1 VLSLV
6 PVLAGASRFTE
17 LTTGA
22 PVTPDNARFFA
33 SPVPVLVHI
42 VSVTIYSLLGAF
54 QFAAGF
60 RRRWPVW
67 HRRAGRVLVA
77 AGLGTALSGLWMTLF
92 YPRPPED
99 DLLIT
104 GFRLV
109 FGSAMLVWVVLGFLA
124 IRRRDIGR
132 HRAFMTRAYAIGMG
146 AGTQV
151 FTHLPWLLLV
161 GKPGGF
167 PRAMLMLAGWV
178 INVVMAEWLIRRRV
192 RPVVRP
198 RVLQTRSVCGGCAE
212 RAGRTGRRIQVGRR
226 GGTRCESGMVPPL

>member
-1 VLSLV
+1 MNQPGPTATIDTMTTSSARRGWLVPAGLIVLSLV

-17 LTTGA
+17 LTGGA

-33 SPVPVLVHI
+33 SPVPVLAHI
-42 VSVTIYSLLGAF
+42 VSVTIYSLVGAF

-67 HRRAGRVLVA
+67 HRRAGRVLVV
-77 AGLGTALSGLWMTLF
+77 AGLGTALSGLWMTLC

-99 DLLIT
+99 DLLLT

-109 FGSAMLVWVVLGFLA
+109 FGSAMLVCVVLGFQA
-124 IRRRDIGR
+124 IRRRDIVA

-161 GKPGGF
+161 GRPVGF
-167 PRAMLMLAGWV
+167 LRAMLMLAGWV
-178 INVVMAEWLIRRRV
+178 INVVVAEWMIRRRV
-192 RPVVRP
+192 RPVARL
-198 RVLQTRSVCGGCAE
+198 RVLQTR
-212 RAGRTGRRIQVGRR
+212 
-226 GGTRCESGMVPPL
+226 